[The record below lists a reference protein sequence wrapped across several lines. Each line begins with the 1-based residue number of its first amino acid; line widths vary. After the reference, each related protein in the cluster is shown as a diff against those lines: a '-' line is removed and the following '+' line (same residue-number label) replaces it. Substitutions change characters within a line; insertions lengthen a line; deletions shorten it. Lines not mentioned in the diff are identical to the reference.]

1 MDTSFLEK
9 LKPLIVADRFALVS
23 AAASAFKQLL
33 EELASA
39 SLEAIDK
46 KFRFVNETDGSEN
59 AISAQL

>member
-1 MDTSFLEK
+1 MLNGNSFLEK

-39 SLEAIDK
+39 TLELLIK
-46 KFRFVNETDGSEN
+46 RSG
-59 AISAQL
+59 L